1 MIGDGRGNLT
11 LLLVVAGAIFAVAY
25 GALIALHLRRRR
37 RFAGRPVLSFPQ
49 WCARYG
55 VAGGPVIEKVL
66 QDLAR
71 AMWVKPT
78 QLLPADR
85 FDVEFSYAPLWTMLP
100 NRAVEDFIDNA
111 AEILWYEGVMDWPR
125 FKIAGKMLGDL
136 LDNINGALA
145 AAKEHAAPHGAAAAG
160 H

>member
-1 MIGDGRGNLT
+1 MIGELGKTGVI
-11 LLLVVAGAIFAVAY
+11 LLVAGAIFATAY
-25 GALIALHLRRRR
+25 GALIALQLGRRR
-37 RFAGRPVLSFPQ
+37 RFAGRPVLSFQP

-85 FDVEFSYAPLWTMLP
+85 FDVEFAYAPLWTLLP

-111 AEILWYEGVMDWPR
+111 AEILWYEGVTDWPR
-125 FKIAGKMLGDL
+125 FKIAGKTLGDL
-136 LDNINGALA
+136 LDNVNAALA
-145 AAKEHAAPHGAAAAG
+145 AAKEHPAPHGAATAG